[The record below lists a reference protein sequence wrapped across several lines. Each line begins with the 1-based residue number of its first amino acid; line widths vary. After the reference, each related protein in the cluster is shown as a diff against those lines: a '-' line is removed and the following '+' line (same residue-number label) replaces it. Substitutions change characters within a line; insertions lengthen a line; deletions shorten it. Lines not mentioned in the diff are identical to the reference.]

1 MTLLLISLLVFLIIG
16 LPVAYS
22 LGLSAFVYFV
32 VVQPDLLHVL
42 PQRLYSGMES
52 YELIALPLFIL
63 MGQVMNEGGITQR
76 LIRFCLMFVGRFR
89 GGLGLVNVGSSMLF
103 GGISGSSSSD
113 TASIGSVLIPEMQKR
128 GYPKDFATGLTVA
141 SSTMGM
147 IIPPSVPMILFAV
160 TAQISVG
167 KLFLAGVVPGILVG
181 VFQLGLTL
189 WLAHRKGFPKETA
202 TFSASLLVR
211 SLYILIM
218 PLFVVGVVVLGIAT
232 ATESAGLGVLY
243 AILVGFFLTRRLKLK
258 QFYKVLRA
266 SILTS
271 AMIMMIIAFLP
282 GIYLG
287 ACLGTGARGGG
298 KPGRRKRPG
307 TSITPCHYHRHYTD
321 RRNYYRCQPSHPV
334 AYPGFSSGYH
344 SGRHFSHSIWSD
356 PGNRSG
362 RRRMHTPCGKLPQC
376 GCHRFRIENR
386 HHLPRRPSFLISQL
400 VGARSV
406 CDLSGARTLAALPS
420 NGRVMRYYRM
430 RNIGMAGDAG
440 VMSLK

>member
-1 MTLLLISLLVFLIIG
+1 MTLVLISLLVFLIIG

-52 YELIALPLFIL
+52 YQLIALPLFIL

-76 LIRFCLMFVGRFR
+76 LIQFCLMFVGRFR

-128 GYPKDFATGLTVA
+128 GYPKDFAAGLTVA

-167 KLFLAGVVPGILVG
+167 KLFLGGVVPGILVG
-181 VFQLGLTL
+181 VFQLGLVL
-189 WLAHRKGFPKETA
+189 WLAHRKGFPKEPA

-243 AILVGFFLTRRLKLK
+243 AILVGFFLTRRLTLK
-258 QFYKVLRA
+258 QFCKVLRA

-271 AMIMMIIAFLP
+271 AMIMMIIAFSQVFIWVLALERVPELVASLVEGKDLAPLLLLVIVIAIILIAGTFIDVSPAILLLTPVFLP
-282 GIYLG
+282 AITAAGISPILFGVILVTGLAVG
-287 ACLGTGARGGG
+287 AC
-298 KPGRRKRPG
+298 
-307 TSITPCHYHRHYTD
+307 TP
-321 RRNYYRCQPSHPV
+321 PV
-334 AYPGFSSGYH
+334 
-344 SGRHFSHSIWSD
+344 
-356 PGNRSG
+356 GN
-362 RRRMHTPCGKLPQC
+362 CL
-376 GCHRFRIENR
+376 N
-386 HHLPRRPSFLISQL
+386 
-400 VGARSV
+400 VGAIV
-406 CDLSGARTLAALPS
+406 SGLKIGIIFPAALPFLLA
-420 NGRVMRYYRM
+420 NLLVLGLCATFPELVLWLPDHLM
-430 RNIGMAGDAG
+430 GG
-440 VMSLK
+440 

>member
-271 AMIMMIIAFLP
+271 AMIMMIIAFSQVFIWVLALERVPEVVASLVEGKDLAPLLLLVIIIAIILIAGTIIDVSPAILLLTPVFLP
-282 GIYLG
+282 AITAAGISPILFGVILVTGLAVG
-287 ACLGTGARGGG
+287 AC
-298 KPGRRKRPG
+298 
-307 TSITPCHYHRHYTD
+307 TP
-321 RRNYYRCQPSHPV
+321 PV
-334 AYPGFSSGYH
+334 
-344 SGRHFSHSIWSD
+344 
-356 PGNRSG
+356 GN
-362 RRRMHTPCGKLPQC
+362 CL
-376 GCHRFRIENR
+376 N
-386 HHLPRRPSFLISQL
+386 
-400 VGARSV
+400 VGAIV
-406 CDLSGARTLAALPS
+406 SGLKIGIIFPAALPFLLA
-420 NGRVMRYYRM
+420 NLLVLGLCATFPELVLWLPYHLM
-430 RNIGMAGDAG
+430 GE
-440 VMSLK
+440 